1 MKKQILILV
10 LTAISSIA
18 YAQTAPIKRTL
29 STLTVAEVSK
39 QNGTLE
45 IIKRISAKTEIVFSD
60 SEVTLLDSIG
70 QATTYRILTNYSGE
84 VFDETRTA
92 MLVIDDKSNKFWE
105 IEYYTNGE
113 NPNLITVSISN
124 MEMFFQYTGTK

>member
-92 MLVIDDKSNKFWE
+92 ILVIDDKSNKFWE

>member
-1 MKKQILILV
+1 MKKIV
-10 LTAISSIA
+10 LTLVIFATATIA
-18 YAQTAPIKRTL
+18 GAQTAPIKRTL

-45 IIKRISAKTEIVFSD
+45 IIKSISAKTEIVVND
-60 SEVTLLDSIG
+60 STVTLLDSVG
-70 QATTYRILTNYSGE
+70 QTTTYRILTNYSGE
-84 VFDETRTA
+84 VFEETRTA